1 MGGGKLQYL
10 ALFAFEVVQVAH
22 RLAELLDHAARG
34 DQEQLAGLGQLH
46 RGARAVDQGQ
56 AEGLLQRAD
65 APAERRLGDEALLRR
80 LGKAAGGGQGDE
92 VFQPFAF
99 QVHRASAGR
108 CRTPGVKPPLPSHY
122 ADSA

>member
-1 MGGGKLQYL
+1 MGGGELQHVALL
-10 ALFAFEVVQVAH
+10 ALEVVQVAH
-22 RLAELLDHAARG
+22 RLAELRDHVARG

-56 AEGLLQRAD
+56 AEGFFQRAD

-92 VFQPFAF
+92 VFQPLGF
-99 QVHRASAGR
+99 QVHRASFGR
-108 CRTPGVKPPLPSHY
+108 SRIAGVKPPLQPHY